1 MNFKEQLALDAR
13 DVFLN
18 LEEFAETGELAGHDG
33 ISMVVEALDLEMSP
47 GGEGR
52 TAVSYEGVTIHVAA
66 GDVPDDLLPDRE
78 TTFRHERWFVLHAD
92 SADSDEAMRVIQLYR
107 ERA

>member
-1 MNFKEQLALDAR
+1 MSFQDDVVDDAR

-33 ISMVVEALDLEMSP
+33 ISMVVEALYLEMSP

-92 SADSDEAMRVIQLYR
+92 SGETMRVIQLSR

>member
-1 MNFKEQLALDAR
+1 MSFQDDVVDDAR

-92 SADSDEAMRVIQLYR
+92 SGETMRVIQLYR